1 MFVGNYV
8 HSVDEKGRLSL
19 PAKFR
24 ERLGASFVTTH
35 GLDGCLFVYP
45 MPEWETISNR
55 LRDLSTTKSNARA
68 FSRLFFANAQECECD
83 KQGRVSLPLHQRE
96 HAALSGET
104 VIIGA
109 NSRVEIWS
117 AENWARYK
125 KLVQSDYEALAED
138 LQTPI

>member
-1 MFVGNYV
+1 MFVGHYM
-8 HSVDEKGRLSL
+8 HSIDEKGRLSL

-24 ERLGASFVTTH
+24 ERLGPSFVTTH

-45 MPEWETISNR
+45 MTEWESISGR

-68 FSRLFFANAQECECD
+68 FARLFFANAQECECD
-83 KQGRVSLPLHQRE
+83 KQGRVNIPLHQRE
-96 HAALSGET
+96 YAALSGET

-117 AENWARYK
+117 SENWAQYK
-125 KLVQSDYEALAED
+125 RSVQSGYEALAED

>member
-8 HSVDEKGRLSL
+8 HSIDEKGRLSL

-45 MPEWETISNR
+45 MPEWEAISNR
-55 LRDLSTTKSNARA
+55 LRDLSTTKRRARD

-83 KQGRVSLPLHQRE
+83 KQGRCSLPLHQRE
-96 HAALSGET
+96 YAALSGET

-125 KLVQSDYEALAED
+125 QSVQSDYAALAED

>member
-1 MFVGNYV
+1 MFVGNFV
-8 HSVDEKGRLSL
+8 HSIDEKGRLSL

-24 ERLGASFVTTH
+24 ERLGSSFVTTH

-45 MPEWETISNR
+45 MAEWETIAER
-55 LRDLSTTKSNARA
+55 LRGLATTQSNARA
-68 FSRLFFANAQECECD
+68 FSRMFFANAQECECD

-96 HAALSGET
+96 YAALAGDT
-104 VIIGA
+104 VVIGA

-117 AENWARYK
+117 AANWARYK
-125 KLVQSDYEALAED
+125 QAVQSDYEALAEE

>member
-1 MFVGNYV
+1 MFVGHYV
-8 HSVDEKGRLSL
+8 HSIDEKGRLSL

-24 ERLGASFVTTH
+24 ERLGSSFVTTH

-45 MPEWETISNR
+45 LAEWETIATR
-55 LRDLSTTKSNARA
+55 LRGLATTQSNARA
-68 FSRLFFANAQECECD
+68 FARLFFSNAQECECD
-83 KQGRVSLPLHQRE
+83 KQGRVNLPQHQRE
-96 HAALSGET
+96 YAALAGET

-117 AENWARYK
+117 AENWKRYK
-125 KLVQSDYEALAED
+125 QTVQSDYEALAEE

>member
-1 MFVGNYV
+1 MFVGHYV
-8 HSVDEKGRLSL
+8 HSIDDKGRLSL

-24 ERLGASFVTTH
+24 ERLGSSFVTTQ

-45 MPEWETISNR
+45 MSEWETIAER
-55 LRDLSTTKSNARA
+55 LRNLATTQSNARA

-83 KQGRVSLPLHQRE
+83 KQGRVNIPLHQRE
-96 HAALSGET
+96 YAALAGET

-109 NSRVEIWS
+109 NSRVEIWN

-125 KLVQSDYEALAED
+125 HTMQSGYEALAEA